1 MRLAPLVP
9 RSDRAPAPAQS
20 SSAVVVSLRKAA
32 HHLAL
37 GRPHRHAAPAMYRVT
52 DRLHGGRSVR
62 VPADGIVP
70 LVSAWLEELGAHS
83 PLVDDLAQAARAGD
97 WAAARAV
104 GEQLA
109 VDVVLAA

>member
-9 RSDRAPAPAQS
+9 RSHRVPAPALS
-20 SSAVVVSLRKAA
+20 SWGAVVSLRKAA

-37 GRPHRHAAPAMYRVT
+37 GRPHRHVSPVMYRVT
-52 DRLHGGRSVR
+52 DRLHGGRSVQ
-62 VPADGIVP
+62 VPAEGIAPV
-70 LVSAWLEELGAHS
+70 VSAWLAELGAHS
-83 PLVDDLAQAARAGD
+83 PLVADLARAACAGD
-97 WAAARAV
+97 WPAARAV